1 MPEGSE
7 NGRGRL
13 PPSKAWPLIK
23 RFWPWVRPYIRYVWV
38 MVVLLVISTPLPLAS
53 PLIVRRVVD
62 DAVQSSAR
70 GDIVFWGMV
79 LVGMTLMNVAFA
91 LAIGYATTL
100 FHTKV
105 IRDIRL
111 SLYFHMQRM
120 SYRYYSDKEAGY
132 LMSRQADDVGN
143 LRGVM
148 SDSFASAAVDLVRG
162 IAYAAMIF
170 YVEWRMALGGLFL
183 VVVIFGFQYAIS
195 GKMRE
200 LARLTRETWA
210 EVSKSLHQGIS
221 GYPLIQATASERHEA
236 RRFAH
241 VLHGS
246 VRANV
251 KQDMFFLLTRNV
263 FRLIGGVA
271 PTIIV
276 LAGVYLI
283 VTADLT
289 VGGLFAFF
297 MYLMQMFSAF
307 GTVANVNPRMQS
319 SLASLERIYEVLD
332 TEPEVTSP
340 VEGQQIDALAGA
352 VTFEDVFFEYEDD
365 RPVLR
370 SISLDVPPR
379 TMVALV
385 GPSGAGKTTLAHLL
399 PRFFD
404 PVAGRVLIDGHDLTD
419 LDLHWYRKHIGL
431 VPQEIFL
438 FDRSVEDNI
447 RYGSSSD
454 LSHEQVRAAA
464 SAANALEFIESMP
477 EGFDTLIGE
486 RGVKLS
492 GGQRQRLAIAREIL
506 RNPAILV
513 LDEATSSLDSRTEA
527 LIQEALGVLLAGR
540 TSFVIAHRLSTV
552 VRADMIV
559 ALEDGRIAEV
569 GTHDELLAR
578 DGLYATL
585 YQSQFREDRGAGPET
600 P

>member
-1 MPEGSE
+1 MAAR
-7 NGRGRL
+7 NGEHQERL

-23 RFWPWVRPYIRYVWV
+23 RFWPWVRPHVGYVWA
-38 MVVLLVISTPLPLAS
+38 MVALLVVSTPLPLAS

-62 DAVQSSAR
+62 DAVQNSDRS
-70 GDIVFWGMV
+70 DILFWGGV
-79 LVGMTLMNVAFA
+79 LVGMTLLSVAFA
-91 LAIGYATTL
+91 LAIGYSTTL

-105 IRDIRL
+105 IRDVRL
-111 SLYFHMQRM
+111 QLYFHMQRL
-120 SYRYYSDKEAGY
+120 SYRYYGDKEAGY
-132 LMSRQADDVGN
+132 LMSRQTDDVGN

-148 SDSFASAAVDLVRG
+148 ADSFATGAVDLVRG
-162 IAYAAMIF
+162 IGFAAMIF
-170 YVEWRMALGGLFL
+170 YVEWRMALGGLVL
-183 VVVIFGFQYAIS
+183 VVAIFGFQYAIS
-195 GKMRE
+195 GTMRK
-200 LARLTRETWA
+200 LARLTREKWT
-210 EVSKSLHQGIS
+210 EVSKALHQSIS
-221 GYPLIQATASERHEA
+221 GYPLVLATASERHEA

-241 VLHGS
+241 VLHDS
-246 VRANV
+246 VRANLR
-251 KQDMFFLLTRNV
+251 QDMFFLLTRNV

-283 VTADLT
+283 VNSELS

-307 GTVANVNPRMQS
+307 GTVASLNPRLQS

-332 TEPEVTSP
+332 TELEVVSP
-340 VEGQQIDALAGA
+340 AGGRRPKRLEGA
-352 VTFEDVFFEYEDD
+352 VTFENVGFEYDPG

-370 SISLDVPPR
+370 DIRLVVPAQ

-404 PVAGRVLIDGHDLTD
+404 PVAGRVLIDGHDLRE
-419 LDLHWYRKHIGL
+419 LDLHWYRRHLGL

-438 FDRSVEDNI
+438 FDRTVRDNI
-447 RYGSSSD
+447 TYGSID
-454 LSHEQVRAAA
+454 ADPAQIRDAAH
-464 SAANALEFIESMP
+464 AANALEFIEQMP
-477 EGFDTLIGE
+477 DGFDTLIGE

-513 LDEATSSLDSRTEA
+513 LDEATSSLDSETEA

-559 ALEDGRIAEV
+559 ALEQGRIVEV
-569 GTHDELLAR
+569 GSHDELLAAG
-578 DGLYATL
+578 GLYARL
-585 YQSQFREDRGAGPET
+585 YQSQFRGT
-600 P
+600 